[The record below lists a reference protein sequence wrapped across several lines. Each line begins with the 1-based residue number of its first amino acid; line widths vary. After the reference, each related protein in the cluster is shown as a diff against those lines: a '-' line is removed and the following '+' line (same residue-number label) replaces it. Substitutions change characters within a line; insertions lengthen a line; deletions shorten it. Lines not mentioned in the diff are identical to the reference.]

1 MSATA
6 LAWTLGGTAALLAL
20 WALAAYNS
28 LVGRRNAL
36 SNAESGVD
44 VQLKKRFDL
53 IPNLLAAVKGCMA
66 HERGLLE
73 RLAEIRSEAL
83 RAPAARRAALSE
95 EARGAME
102 TVFAAVEAYPE
113 LKASANVMHLQRAL
127 AETEEQIAAA
137 RRFFNAAV
145 TSYNDAVQTFPGSLV
160 AGAFGFAPRGWFA
173 AEAAERARPDADF
186 RAGR

>member
-1 MSATA
+1 MSAAAIT
-6 LAWTLGGTAALLAL
+6 WGLGGAAALLAL

-28 LVGRRNAL
+28 LIGKRNAL
-36 SNAESGVD
+36 ANAESGVD
-44 VQLKKRFDL
+44 VQLRKRFDL
-53 IPNLLAAVKGCMA
+53 IPNLVSAVKGYMA
-66 HERGLLE
+66 HERDLLA

-83 RAPAARRAALSE
+83 NARAARRAALAE

-145 TSYNDAVQTFPGSLV
+145 TSYNDAVQTFPTSLV

-173 AEAAERARPDADF
+173 ADAAERARPDATFTDQ
-186 RAGR
+186 

>member
-1 MSATA
+1 MSAQA
-6 LAWTLGGTAALLAL
+6 LALTVGGTAAAILL
-20 WALAAYNS
+20 WVLAAYNS
-28 LVGRRNAL
+28 LVGKRNDAD
-36 SNAESGVD
+36 NAAGGVD

-53 IPNLLAAVKGCMA
+53 IPNLLSAVKGYMA
-66 HERGLLE
+66 HERDLLE
-73 RLAEIRSEAL
+73 RLAEIRSEA
-83 RAPAARRAALSE
+83 AKAGAARRAELAE

-145 TSYNDAVQTFPGSLV
+145 TSYNDAVQSFPGSLV
-160 AGAFGFAPRGWFA
+160 AGAFGFAKRDWFA
-173 AEAAERARPDADF
+173 ADAAERARPDADF
-186 RAGR
+186 SR

>member
-1 MSATA
+1 MTTVLGWTA
-6 LAWTLGGTAALLAL
+6 GVAAAIGLWVLL
-20 WALAAYNS
+20 AYNS
-28 LVGRRNAL
+28 LVSRRNDAD
-36 SNAESGVD
+36 NAASGVD

-53 IPNLLAAVKGCMA
+53 IPNLVSAVKGYMA
-66 HERGLLE
+66 HERSLLE

-83 RAPAARRAALSE
+83 SAGAGKRAALAE

-102 TVFAAVEAYPE
+102 TVFAAVENYPE

-145 TSYNDAVQTFPGSLV
+145 TAYNDAVQSFPGSLV
-160 AGAFGFAPRGWFA
+160 ARAFGFARRDWFA
-173 AEAAERARPDADF
+173 ADAEERVRPDAGF
-186 RAGR
+186 GGR